1 MMYLDPADL
10 AQMSAGDVCRAMD
23 ALTMQSDARRVRLEA
38 SAPQLLD
45 ACRLAL
51 MLLTDPDADAFD
63 RQHVEATLLDAINAA
78 TGRMP

>member
-10 AQMSAGDVCRAMD
+10 AQMSAGDVRSTLD
-23 ALTMQSDARRVRLEA
+23 SLTMAADARRVRLESA
-38 SAPQLLD
+38 APQLLD

-51 MLLTDPDADAFD
+51 ILLTDSEADAFD
-63 RQHVEATLLDAINAA
+63 RQHVEAVLLDAINRA